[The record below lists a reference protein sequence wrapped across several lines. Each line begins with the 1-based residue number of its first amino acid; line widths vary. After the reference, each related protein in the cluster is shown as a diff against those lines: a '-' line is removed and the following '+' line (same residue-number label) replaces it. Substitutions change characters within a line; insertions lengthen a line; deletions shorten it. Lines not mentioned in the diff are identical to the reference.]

1 MRPQPEFTPADDEL
15 ERLQLAEAL
24 DVEPGSPLESADFRL
39 HQMRLGA
46 VLEFTPDDLAYNRG
60 ARLSPDQAER
70 LYLMLR
76 TRYWTIIGILSVC
89 AFFAGLIGA
98 LSSGSILGFIPM
110 LICMGLA
117 LGTAGL
123 LNYARTSI
131 LDQPVESTTVRV
143 GRIALTFK
151 RMGSDKA
158 SFKLDDKHKLEADKQ
173 LYKVMRANQDYIAYF
188 TQLIPFVPN
197 YRIVSMEPIGDL
209 EPDQVRHEAKS
220 KRELFPKR
228 KR

>member
-1 MRPQPEFTPADDEL
+1 MRPQLEFTPPDDEL

-24 DVEPGSPLESADFRL
+24 DVEPGSPLESADFRM
-39 HQMRLGA
+39 HQMRLGGI
-46 VLEFTPDDLAYNRG
+46 LEFTPDDLAYNRG
-60 ARLSPDQAER
+60 ARLSPAQAER

-76 TRYWTIIGILSVC
+76 TRYWIIIGVLSAS
-89 AFFAGLIGA
+89 AFFAGLLGA
-98 LSSGSILGFIPM
+98 LSGGSLFGLIPM
-110 LICMGLA
+110 LICMALA

-158 SFKLDDKHKLEADKQ
+158 TFKLDDKHKLEADKQ
-173 LYKVMRANQDYIAYF
+173 LYKVMRANQDYIAYY
-188 TQLIPFVPN
+188 TQLVPFVPN

-209 EPDQVRHEAKS
+209 EPDVARLES
-220 KRELFPKR
+220 KPKRGMFSKR